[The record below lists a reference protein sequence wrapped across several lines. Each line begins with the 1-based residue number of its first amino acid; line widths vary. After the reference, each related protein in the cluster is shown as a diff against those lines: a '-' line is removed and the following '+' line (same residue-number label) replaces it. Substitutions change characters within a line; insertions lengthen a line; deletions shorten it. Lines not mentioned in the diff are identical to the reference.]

1 MHGYARRVEPHYRLE
16 PPDWVM
22 RIDSGRRTVLEP
34 PPEVERWAGRQMWGY
49 AGSGPNTTAA
59 TLLRDAGRDRPLDL
73 DLASICFT
81 SDILAHLEQSETHVI
96 TEAEVR
102 AWAEER
108 MEGCVEEMRANVG
121 REFSEEEQKA
131 IIRDLLTQGPRTPWL
146 VEYRAAHGD
155 PDLG

>member
-1 MHGYARRVEPHYRLE
+1 MEPHYRLE

-22 RIDSGRRTVLEP
+22 RIDSRTRRVLDP

-59 TLLRDAGRDRPLDL
+59 TLLRDALGDRPLEI

-81 SDILAHLEQSETHVI
+81 SDVLTHLEQSETHVI

-102 AWAEER
+102 AWTEKR
-108 MEGCVEEMRANVG
+108 MERGVEEMRASAG
-121 REFSEEEQKA
+121 REVSEEEQKA
-131 IIRDLLTQGPRTPWL
+131 MVRELLAQGPRTPWL
-146 VEYRAAHGD
+146 EQYRAIHGA
-155 PDLG
+155 PDVT